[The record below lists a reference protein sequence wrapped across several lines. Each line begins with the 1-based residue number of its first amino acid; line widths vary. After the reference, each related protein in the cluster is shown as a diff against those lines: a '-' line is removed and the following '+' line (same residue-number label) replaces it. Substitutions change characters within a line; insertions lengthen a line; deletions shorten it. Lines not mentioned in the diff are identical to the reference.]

1 MAFLLPIAGLALGAL
16 GRLIK
21 QRRDARAVGG
31 ITGSA
36 TGIPASITSTA
47 NASETSASTDTS
59 NTVASAAT
67 TPPPGHIAQ
76 REFEPGQGPNT
87 EGSGGAFNQGSPD
100 ATIGTGEA
108 GGGTQ
113 LSSGSTNKR
122 DRGNQNDGSPSG
134 LSAAQQ
140 GEAAVA
146 AAKKKNKDQQAT
158 LSGAATTR

>member
-36 TGIPASITSTA
+36 TGIPTSITSTA
-47 NASETSASTDTS
+47 NASETSASTAAS
-59 NTVASAAT
+59 TVASAAT

-122 DRGNQNDGSPSG
+122 DRGNQNDGKPGG

-158 LSGAATTR
+158 LSGAATTQ